1 MSGWEMT
8 KGSFSHSGY
17 NAKIH
22 KSTNSWDFVDGKW
35 TKIHEA

>member
-8 KGSFSHSGY
+8 KGSFSHSVY

-22 KSTNSWDFVDGKW
+22 NNIFFSISSVF
-35 TKIHEA
+35 

>member
-22 KSTNSWDFVDGKW
+22 NGYLLDFVDGKW

>member
-8 KGSFSHSGY
+8 KGSFSHSSY

-22 KSTNSWDFVDGKW
+22 KSTNSW
-35 TKIHEA
+35 IE